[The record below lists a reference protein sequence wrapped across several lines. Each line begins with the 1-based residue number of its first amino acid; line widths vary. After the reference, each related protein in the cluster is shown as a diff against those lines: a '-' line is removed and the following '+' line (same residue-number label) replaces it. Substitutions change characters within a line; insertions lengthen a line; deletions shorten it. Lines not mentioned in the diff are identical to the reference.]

1 MARNFD
7 QFTMGAIAMASWVAG
22 LFFLRFWRNTHDR
35 LFLSFAAAFFLLG
48 MTRVGLAMTDST
60 TERHTYLYLVRF
72 VAFALIL
79 IAIIDKNRPKR
90 SPDSHQ
96 APDEAAAA
104 RAANGPEAGA

>member
-1 MARNFD
+1 MAMNLD
-7 QFTMGAIAMASWVAG
+7 QFVMGALTMASWVAG

-48 MTRVGLAMTDST
+48 LTRVGLAMTDST

-79 IAIIDKNRPKR
+79 IAIIDKNRPR
-90 SPDSHQ
+90 HVAQSQ
-96 APDEAAAA
+96 QTLDEAAAA
-104 RAANGPEAGA
+104 RPSAGPEAHS